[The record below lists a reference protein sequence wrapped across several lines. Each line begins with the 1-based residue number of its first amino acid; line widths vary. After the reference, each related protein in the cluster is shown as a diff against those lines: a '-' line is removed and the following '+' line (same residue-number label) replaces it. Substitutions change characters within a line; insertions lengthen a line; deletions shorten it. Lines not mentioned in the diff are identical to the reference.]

1 MSGIA
6 LHEKRLRAAQ
16 FQFIFPF
23 SLDHNCQDK
32 LERELLTDGFVSFS
46 LQQEELETAFYG
58 SGCEVSHRR
67 LEKFFLPF
75 AKNMIFPRQPD
86 AHAFRRYSKRID
98 LPCRMTANEHHW
110 RFHLHA
116 ADMFVCPFDIGFLTL
131 RVELTDGGEP
141 AFTFSQALAFAS
153 RFRMLQSMNE
163 AERNIRIGAADC
175 ESEEVEDFIFKT
187 VVPALTRF
195 LDESDLE
202 ESFFEKLPYFVDE
215 RMYVQGLL
223 AFERQEEITT
233 VDAYRA
239 SRLDG
244 MDDRGRPYVSACNT
258 AYIERFCSERIYD
271 RWSPETWY
279 MIEET
284 SFVCLTRQSGH
295 RVKQLVSH
303 MYGEYYYALL
313 INLFHKIVLLKLS
326 NRYSHVQIDKDPDK
340 IEKLIRDI
348 TTFSS
353 KNFFIEAVSQSQGKD
368 MYVRLR
374 ERLGIETL
382 YGDVKRTLDD
392 LFKYEENFA
401 AKRSNYLLLILTIYT
416 VVSGIFGMN
425 LVVEDLKEPT
435 DLSRF
440 ANYSAFQYMALLVA
454 MTGIAVAFGLG
465 IVTIVRLVREWRKSR
480 LER

>member
-284 SFVCLTRQSGH
+284 SSVCLTRQSGH

-303 MYGEYYYALL
+303 IYGEYYYALL

-353 KNFFIEAVSQSQGKD
+353 KKF
-368 MYVRLR
+368 
-374 ERLGIETL
+374 L
-382 YGDVKRTLDD
+382 Y
-392 LFKYEENFA
+392 
-401 AKRSNYLLLILTIYT
+401 RS
-416 VVSGIFGMN
+416 
-425 LVVEDLKEPT
+425 
-435 DLSRF
+435 
-440 ANYSAFQYMALLVA
+440 
-454 MTGIAVAFGLG
+454 GIAVARQRHVRSAARASGDRNVVRGRETDAGRFVQIRGKLRCQTLELFAAHPDDLHGRQRYFRHEPGRRRFEGADRSKPFRKLFGVSVHGLARSHDRRRR
-465 IVTIVRLVREWRKSR
+465 RLRSGHRHDRAACAGMAQKPA
-480 LER
+480 